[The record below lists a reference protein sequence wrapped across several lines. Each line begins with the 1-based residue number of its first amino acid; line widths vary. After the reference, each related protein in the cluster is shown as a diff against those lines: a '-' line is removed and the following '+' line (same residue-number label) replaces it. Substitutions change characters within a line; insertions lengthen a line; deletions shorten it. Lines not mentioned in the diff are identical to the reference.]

1 MAISPVQVGTV
12 SASRLRRSS
21 VCSKVL
27 LFQSCFRCRRRHP
40 YWDCTLLPNPSA
52 ESRKMQFI
60 PQTGTKD
67 DDPRT
72 RKAIR
77 RHVMLGKN
85 EGRPPKNPKQPKMQG
100 AAVFHAQEP
109 SFRHSPL
116 QQIPR
121 PVGSDMSCLEFADHV
136 TQALM
141 KETLQF
147 CKVTNESLY
156 VLEPCIDFNLD
167 DTVAMCLPALAYDTL
182 YLNVMVFTTQV
193 YMDLSFRQATSKPR
207 RTDDKAILQHYGRS
221 LSILRARVAR
231 AERQPSDVSDL
242 TIMAVLLLALHAM
255 TIKDDLNAR
264 CHAIG
269 LSRLVNM
276 RNGGITAFSSR
287 TKQMIEILR

>member
-1 MAISPVQVGTV
+1 
-12 SASRLRRSS
+12 
-21 VCSKVL
+21 
-27 LFQSCFRCRRRHP
+27 
-40 YWDCTLLPNPSA
+40 
-52 ESRKMQFI
+52 MQFI
-60 PQTGTKD
+60 PQSGTKD

-85 EGRPPKNPKQPKMQG
+85 EGRPPKNPKQPKLQG
-100 AAVFHAQEP
+100 TAVFHVQDP
-109 SFRHSPL
+109 NIGHSSL

-121 PVGSDMSCLEFADHV
+121 RVGSEMSCLVFADDV
-136 TQALM
+136 AQAVM
-141 KETLQF
+141 NETLQF

-156 VLEPCIDFNLD
+156 VLEPCIDFNLE

-207 RTDDKAILQHYGRS
+207 RTDDKAILKHYGRS
-221 LSILRARVAR
+221 LSILRARVAQ

-242 TIMAVLLLALHAM
+242 TIMAVLLLALHAV

-269 LSRLVNM
+269 LSRLVNL
-276 RNGGITAFSSR
+276 RNGGITWFTPR
-287 TKQMIEILR
+287 NKQMIEILR